1 MKIIYNQFLLLFF
14 LVLINCTKKT
24 IKNENIDLISLQGKS
39 FLIQMIEKNQFND
52 ITNILDQK
60 LLATKNYI
68 INHAHFDNDGNG
80 LLHYSTLHDDI
91 KILIYLIKQGSNLNS
106 QNKYKN
112 TPLHLS
118 ILAENINA
126 VKVLLEKNA
135 DMEIKNKQGYTPFQM
150 ALKKK
155 NNEIIKLFVEK
166 KYGHE
171 LAQAKKGN
179 KEPLQLAISQYS
191 ERRKVKIMKFLKY
204 NKYI

>member
-1 MKIIYNQFLLLFF
+1 MKKIIFILFFTGCSKVFDKKINIEDIQIQQYQRPFLLNVILNGDFDKVKSIIQRYNTPAVINNRNIDKYGNNALHF
-14 LVLINCTKKT
+14 AVMQKNTKILVLLIEKGG
-24 IKNENIDLISLQGKS
+24 NID
-39 FLIQMIEKNQFND
+39 FKNQ
-52 ITNILDQK
+52 
-60 LLATKNYI
+60 YE
-68 INHAHFDNDGNG
+68 
-80 LLHYSTLHDDI
+80 
-91 KILIYLIKQGSNLNS
+91 
-106 QNKYKN
+106 N

-126 VKVLLEKNA
+126 VKVLLENNA